1 MHPDYRKGLL
11 KLQAKLDQLI
21 ADVEDLTASE
31 SDDET
36 LQGASN
42 ALSEL
47 KATRAEV
54 EGKLRAE

>member
-11 KLQAKLDQLI
+11 QLQAKLDQLI

-31 SDDET
+31 CDDDT
-36 LQGASN
+36 LLGATK
-42 ALSEL
+42 ALGEL
-47 KATRAEV
+47 RATREEV